1 MHAGMPRMPWYRL
14 SHSLCA
20 GTALYL
26 HCMGVLCTQERAHLP
41 CCPRHSQGNGL
52 DDEIL
57 LHDYAQ
63 GTAEEMGVMLAL
75 RILQD
80 QAEVAVVEMML
91 EAYQMQLEKIL
102 NKVKVSFAV
111 LLMCRPF
118 VCC

>member
-1 MHAGMPRMPWYRL
+1 
-14 SHSLCA
+14 
-20 GTALYL
+20 
-26 HCMGVLCTQERAHLP
+26 
-41 CCPRHSQGNGL
+41 
-52 DDEIL
+52 
-57 LHDYAQ
+57 
-63 GTAEEMGVMLAL
+63 MGVMLAL